1 MMILLNQ
8 IKTNPREFVLQ
19 EANGCD
25 NEIQELR
32 GHQVELSQQLEDKQ
46 VNVQHMQSQSDTLD
60 GDIERLFE
68 IKQKVSQP
76 ITRILTSCESA
87 DQQHSCILQEN
98 SH

>member
-1 MMILLNQ
+1 M
-8 IKTNPREFVLQ
+8 
-19 EANGCD
+19 
-25 NEIQELR
+25 
-32 GHQVELSQQLEDKQ
+32 ELSQQLEDKQ

-87 DQQHSCILQEN
+87 DQWHSCILQEILIVKQLIKN
-98 SH
+98 STAFNRAGACELLPTEQ